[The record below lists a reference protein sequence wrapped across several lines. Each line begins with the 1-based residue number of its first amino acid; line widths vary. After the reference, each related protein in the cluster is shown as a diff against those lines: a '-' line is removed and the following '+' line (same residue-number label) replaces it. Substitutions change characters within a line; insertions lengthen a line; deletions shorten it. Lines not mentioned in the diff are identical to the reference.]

1 MTTLM
6 LRIVTTIVLTT
17 GILTMKTITMVMMMM
32 MIMPTEGTGDVGGER
47 EAGIRDGDTMPMTS
61 ETAMTTMKVTI
72 MVTTKTPSGQ
82 PLSGDYRNG
91 AGDVTV
97 ATADGNE

>member
-1 MTTLM
+1 M
-6 LRIVTTIVLTT
+6 IVLTT
-17 GILTMKTITMVMMMM
+17 GILTLKTITTVMMM
-32 MIMPTEGTGDVGGER
+32 MIMPTEGIGEDVGGER
-47 EAGIRDGDTMPMTS
+47 EAGMREGDTMPITS
-61 ETAMTTMKVTI
+61 ATAMTTMKVTI

-82 PLSGDYRNG
+82 PLRGDDRNG